1 MTTPTREQVAFTA
14 HLTHWDKS
22 YPIRFDDFS
31 AGYNAA
37 RSDLEA
43 TIAGQAKQI
52 EEMAEAIRVKD
63 EAIEDVIGWLQMD
76 DIAQRRSAD
85 KASKALALQ
94 PSTDILAA
102 RDNRVAE
109 AISQLCDR
117 MQDARNENGYGC
129 AEAIRAGERG
139 MNVIQLRPEESLGN
153 RLLDELREV
162 VLHEK
167 YDEVTLG
174 ALIGIIEMLKME
186 MFERNKT

>member
-43 TIAGQAKQI
+43 TIAEQAKQTDQANNRFNKVRDTRNKLLEQI

-63 EAIEDVIGWLQMD
+63 EALEDVIGWLQMD

-85 KASKALALQ
+85 KASNALALQ

-129 AEAIRAGERG
+129 AEAIRAGEWRKF
-139 MNVIQLRPEESLGN
+139 L
-153 RLLDELREV
+153 
-162 VLHEK
+162 
-167 YDEVTLG
+167 
-174 ALIGIIEMLKME
+174 
-186 MFERNKT
+186 

>member
-43 TIAGQAKQI
+43 TIAEQAMRI

-63 EAIEDVIGWLQMD
+63 EALEDVIGWLQMD

-102 RDNRVAE
+102 RDQRAIE
-109 AISQLCDR
+109 ACCKVV
-117 MQDARNENGYGC
+117 DA
-129 AEAIRAGERG
+129 
-139 MNVIQLRPEESLGN
+139 
-153 RLLDELREV
+153 
-162 VLHEK
+162 H
-167 YDEVTLG
+167 YDECEPWIDSDMMRREWRKFL
-174 ALIGIIEMLKME
+174 
-186 MFERNKT
+186 

>member
-1 MTTPTREQVAFTA
+1 MTTPTREQVVRWAN
-14 HLTHWDKS
+14 
-22 YPIRFDDFS
+22 S
-31 AGYNAA
+31 AGHRLNHRLDVPAYEHEMIAFATLA
-37 RSDLEA
+37 RADLEA
-43 TIAGQAKQI
+43 TIAEQAMRI

-63 EAIEDVIGWLQMD
+63 EALEDVIGWLQMD

-129 AEAIRAGERG
+129 AEAIRAGEWRKF
-139 MNVIQLRPEESLGN
+139 L
-153 RLLDELREV
+153 
-162 VLHEK
+162 
-167 YDEVTLG
+167 
-174 ALIGIIEMLKME
+174 
-186 MFERNKT
+186 